1 MPLEEYLPTENLF
14 GNRLDDLAQAY
25 RHARESALES
35 RQYNRRRLNARANVQ
50 TSLRVGDT
58 VTVTVDEPV
67 GKLTSIWDPEY
78 EVIRVRGTTHWLRHQ
93 QTGKERKLHREKLML
108 VDPDIAWDELPP
120 RPRRQHGATD
130 IRAGPSSARR

>member
-1 MPLEEYLPTENLF
+1 MPLEEYLPADNLF

-25 RHARESALES
+25 RSARESALES

-50 TSLRVGDT
+50 TSLWVGDT

-78 EVIRVRGTTHWLRHQ
+78 EVIRVRGTTHWLHHQ
-93 QTGKERKLHREKLML
+93 QTGKERKLQREA
-108 VDPDIAWDELPP
+108 DAGRPP
-120 RPRRQHGATD
+120 ISRGMSCRLGQGVGTEPP
-130 IRAGPSSARR
+130 I